1 LGRRSITQPK
11 AKFAHFVAEDQIS
24 SVSTESLGEHS
35 SKLCGIKRP
44 SMGKP
49 FGCGFEDNDRRKC
62 LRSPEYRRLIG
73 RKPWIDGET
82 RAPNAGRGLRS
93 SCPRSRRRRRLL
105 GRSSRSL
112 LDTPGYVAGIPTR
125 SRADRDVSGSHF
137 QRETASLKQQASQAP
152 EMRCTERMASQP
164 LIRIRVRG
172 VVPGRHALRI
182 TYARAA
188 SLSRTKRNDLSRL
201 NTTFVL
207 STNSES
213 FFPIRAQPRHP
224 MPQQ

>member
-1 LGRRSITQPK
+1 
-11 AKFAHFVAEDQIS
+11 
-24 SVSTESLGEHS
+24 
-35 SKLCGIKRP
+35 
-44 SMGKP
+44 MGKP

-164 LIRIRVRG
+164 LIRIRVR
-172 VVPGRHALRI
+172 
-182 TYARAA
+182 AA